1 MAEQGGDSKIAI
13 LAALGANAG
22 IMVAK
27 FIGAFITGSSAMLA
41 EAVHSVADTGN
52 EALLLVGRNR
62 ADQPA
67 DTLHPFGYSRNRYF
81 YSFVVALVLFV
92 MGSLFAINEAI
103 HKIRFPE
110 EIVSA
115 WVAIGILGVSLVLE
129 SASFHT
135 ARKQSAPLKGKNS
148 WWHFIRHTRNPELP
162 VVLLED
168 AGAIIGLLF
177 ALTGVSLSVL
187 TGNAV
192 WDGIGTL
199 FIGLLLGVNAV
210 ILIVETK
217 SLLIGEGATAKDD
230 TAIRSALLADPRIER
245 VIRMQTPVPRA
256 PGSADQRQDRAA
268 RGPRYHPGRRGD
280 RRRRLPD
287 SRRRAEYVHDLPRAR
302 CVQARQGPRRTDE
315 ALPVGGRLAAQQVE
329 RVGDDAE
336 SVAQHATRR
345 VQARHPVDAGTR
357 RGSTTSTGRC
367 PESGWSTG
375 SSE

>member
-1 MAEQGGDSKIAI
+1 MAEQGEDSKIAI

-62 ADQPA
+62 AGQPA

-110 EIVSA
+110 EIVSP
-115 WVAIGILGVSLVLE
+115 WVAIGILGVSLILE
-129 SASFHT
+129 SASFRT
-135 ARKQSAPLKGKNS
+135 ARKQSQPLKGKNS
-148 WWHFIRHTRNPELP
+148 WWYFVRNTRNPELP

-177 ALTGVSLSVL
+177 ALAGVSLSML
-187 TGNAV
+187 TGHSV

-199 FIGLLLGVNAV
+199 FIGILLGVNAV

-217 SLLIGEGATAKDD
+217 SLLIGEGVTAKDE

-245 VIRMQTPVPRA
+245 VIRMQTQYFGPQDLLINAKIALHAGLDITQVAETIDAANDRIHAAVANMCTIYLEPDVFEPDKIHDA
-256 PGSADQRQDRAA
+256 PMKPYR
-268 RGPRYHPGRRGD
+268 
-280 RRRRLPD
+280 
-287 SRRRAEYVHDLPRAR
+287 
-302 CVQARQGPRRTDE
+302 
-315 ALPVGGRLAAQQVE
+315 
-329 RVGDDAE
+329 
-336 SVAQHATRR
+336 
-345 VQARHPVDAGTR
+345 
-357 RGSTTSTGRC
+357 
-367 PESGWSTG
+367 
-375 SSE
+375 

>member
-1 MAEQGGDSKIAI
+1 MAEQGGDSKVAI

-27 FIGAFITGSSAMLA
+27 FIGAFITGSSSMLA

-62 ADQPA
+62 AEQPP

-110 EIVSA
+110 EITSA
-115 WVAIGILGVSLVLE
+115 WVAITILGVSLILE
-129 SASFHT
+129 SASFVT
-135 ARKQSAPLKGKNS
+135 ARKQSALLKGKSS
-148 WWHFIRHTRNPELP
+148 WWHFIRNTRNPELP

-168 AGAIIGLLF
+168 AGAITGLLF
-177 ALTGVSLSVL
+177 ALAGVSLSMI

-192 WDGIGTL
+192 WDGVGTL
-199 FIGLLLGVNAV
+199 CIGILLGVNAV

-245 VIRMQTPVPRA
+245 VIRIQTQYLGPQDLLINAKIALHAGLDITQVAEAIDAADDRIHAAVPN
-256 PGSADQRQDRAA
+256 
-268 RGPRYHPGRRGD
+268 
-280 RRRRLPD
+280 
-287 SRRRAEYVHDLPRAR
+287 
-302 CVQARQGPRRTDE
+302 
-315 ALPVGGRLAAQQVE
+315 
-329 RVGDDAE
+329 
-336 SVAQHATRR
+336 
-345 VQARHPVDAGTR
+345 
-357 RGSTTSTGRC
+357 TSTIYLEPDVFEPDKVNDAPTKPYR
-367 PESGWSTG
+367 
-375 SSE
+375 

>member
-27 FIGAFITGSSAMLA
+27 FIGAFITGSSSMLA

-52 EALLLVGRNR
+52 EALLLVGHNR
-62 ADQPA
+62 ANQPP

-81 YSFVVALVLFV
+81 YSFVVALVLFT
-92 MGSLFAINEAI
+92 MGCLFAINEAV

-110 EIVSA
+110 EITSP
-115 WVAIGILGVSLVLE
+115 WVAIAILLVSMVLE
-129 SASFHT
+129 SASFLT
-135 ARKQSAPLKGKNS
+135 ARKQSAPLKGKLS
-148 WWHFIRHTRNPELP
+148 WWHFIRTTRNPELP

-168 AGAIIGLLF
+168 LGAVIGLIF
-177 ALTGVSLSVL
+177 ALLGVSLSVL

-199 FIGLLLGVNAV
+199 LIGILLGVNAI

-245 VIRMQTPVPRA
+245 VIRMQTQYLGPQDLLINAKIALHAGLDITQVAEAIDAADERIHAAVPNA
-256 PGSADQRQDRAA
+256 CTI
-268 RGPRYHPGRRGD
+268 Y
-280 RRRRLPD
+280 LEPD
-287 SRRRAEYVHDLPRAR
+287 VFEPDKVHDAPMKPYR
-302 CVQARQGPRRTDE
+302 
-315 ALPVGGRLAAQQVE
+315 
-329 RVGDDAE
+329 
-336 SVAQHATRR
+336 
-345 VQARHPVDAGTR
+345 
-357 RGSTTSTGRC
+357 
-367 PESGWSTG
+367 
-375 SSE
+375 

>member
-27 FIGAFITGSSAMLA
+27 FVGAFITGSSSMLA

-62 ADQPA
+62 ADQPP

-110 EIVSA
+110 ELASA
-115 WVAIGILGVSLVLE
+115 WVAIAILGVSLVLE
-129 SASFHT
+129 SASFRT
-135 ARKQSAPLKGKNS
+135 ARKQSAPLKGQNS

-177 ALTGVSLSVL
+177 ALAGVSLTVL

-192 WDGIGTL
+192 WDGVGTL
-199 FIGLLLGVNAV
+199 FIGILLGVNAV

-217 SLLIGEGATAKDD
+217 SLLIGEGATTKDD
-230 TAIRSALLADPRIER
+230 TAIRAALLADPRIER
-245 VIRMQTPVPRA
+245 VIGMQTQYLGP
-256 PGSADQRQDRAA
+256 QDLLINA
-268 RGPRYHPGRRGD
+268 RI
-280 RRRRLPD
+280 
-287 SRRRAEYVHDLPRAR
+287 
-302 CVQARQGPRRTDE
+302 
-315 ALPVGGRLAAQQVE
+315 ALHAGLDIAQ
-329 RVGDDAE
+329 
-336 SVAQHATRR
+336 VAQ
-345 VQARHPVDAGTR
+345 VIDAADDRIHLAVPNTCTIYLEPDVFEPDKTHDAPSKPYR
-357 RGSTTSTGRC
+357 
-367 PESGWSTG
+367 
-375 SSE
+375 

>member
-13 LAALGANAG
+13 IAALGANAG

-27 FIGAFITGSSAMLA
+27 FIGAFITGSSSMLA

-62 ADQPA
+62 AEQAP

-110 EIVSA
+110 EIESH

-129 SASFHT
+129 SGSFRT
-135 ARKQSAPLKGKNS
+135 ARRQSAPLKGKQS

-177 ALTGVSLSVL
+177 ALMGVSLSVL

-199 FIGLLLGVNAV
+199 LIGILLGVNAV

-230 TAIRSALLADPRIER
+230 TAIRSALLADPRVER
-245 VIRMQTPVPRA
+245 VIRMQTQYLGPQDLLINAEIALDAGLDITQVSEVIKAADLRIHAAVPNA
-256 PGSADQRQDRAA
+256 CTIYLEPDLFEPGK
-268 RGPRYHPGRRGD
+268 
-280 RRRRLPD
+280 
-287 SRRRAEYVHDLPRAR
+287 VHDTPMK
-302 CVQARQGPRRTDE
+302 P
-315 ALPVGGRLAAQQVE
+315 
-329 RVGDDAE
+329 
-336 SVAQHATRR
+336 S
-345 VQARHPVDAGTR
+345 
-357 RGSTTSTGRC
+357 
-367 PESGWSTG
+367 
-375 SSE
+375 

>member
-1 MAEQGGDSKIAI
+1 MAEQGEDSKIAI

-129 SASFHT
+129 SASFRT

-148 WWHFIRHTRNPELP
+148 WWYFIRHTRNPELP

-192 WDGIGTL
+192 WDGVGTL
-199 FIGLLLGVNAV
+199 FIGILLGVNAV

-245 VIRMQTPVPRA
+245 VIRMQTQYLGPQDLLINAKIALHAGLDITQVAEVIDAADDRIHVAVPNTCTI
-256 PGSADQRQDRAA
+256 
-268 RGPRYHPGRRGD
+268 Y
-280 RRRRLPD
+280 LEPD
-287 SRRRAEYVHDLPRAR
+287 VFEPDKVHDAPMKPYR
-302 CVQARQGPRRTDE
+302 
-315 ALPVGGRLAAQQVE
+315 
-329 RVGDDAE
+329 
-336 SVAQHATRR
+336 
-345 VQARHPVDAGTR
+345 
-357 RGSTTSTGRC
+357 
-367 PESGWSTG
+367 
-375 SSE
+375 